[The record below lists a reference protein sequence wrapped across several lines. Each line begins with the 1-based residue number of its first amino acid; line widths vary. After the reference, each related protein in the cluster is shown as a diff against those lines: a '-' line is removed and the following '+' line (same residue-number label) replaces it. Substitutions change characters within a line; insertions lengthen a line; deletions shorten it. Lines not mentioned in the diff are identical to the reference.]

1 MNQPLLAQTIIS
13 SMITPAF
20 LILGAANLANIA
32 LMRLARC
39 VDRARAVMGLGPA
52 SQAPAQVEAWL
63 ARYARRA
70 RLAEAAIVCFFSGVG
85 LFVAA
90 CLSIAADHYL
100 GGTITWLPVGLTI
113 LGMLVLLAG
122 AILLGQECRVA
133 SAQIF
138 EEIASRGQI
147 SDVRGQKID
156 LKSDL

>member
-32 LMRLARC
+32 LTRLART
-39 VDRARAVMGLGPA
+39 VDRARVVMGLDRATHPQ
-52 SQAPAQVEAWL
+52 SDLWL

-100 GGTITWLPVGLTI
+100 GGDITWLPVGLTI

-138 EEIASRGQI
+138 DEIAMRK
-147 SDVRGQKID
+147 R
-156 LKSDL
+156 